1 MPWSILYR
9 RNCHRILIKLNCQ
22 TSKVFEPFAVISL
35 RGFNKI
41 ATYLLNREF
50 REFEESDRNEEADCD
65 PQAKSI

>member
-1 MPWSILYR
+1 MDSIIR
-9 RNCHRILIKLNCQ
+9 
-22 TSKVFEPFAVISL
+22 
-35 RGFNKI
+35 KI